1 MEEEWIVYTP
11 NDVDVYQLEEMENVE
26 IDAMWGKRRLTHT
39 VPYTLYITIIAS
51 KYCQHHYN

>member
-26 IDAMWGKRRLTHT
+26 IDA
-39 VPYTLYITIIAS
+39 S
-51 KYCQHHYN
+51 